1 VSLGVYIL
9 ACILSRHCLMD
20 ASLWNNDTLVALGT
34 FEQRYRRDS
43 TEK

>member
-1 VSLGVYIL
+1 
-9 ACILSRHCLMD
+9 MD